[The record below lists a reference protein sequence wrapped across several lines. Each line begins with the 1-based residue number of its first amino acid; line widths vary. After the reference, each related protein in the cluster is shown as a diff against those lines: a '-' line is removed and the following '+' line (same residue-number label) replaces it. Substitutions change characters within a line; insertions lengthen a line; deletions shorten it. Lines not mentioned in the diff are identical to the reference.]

1 MSVRYQNR
9 IQLRRGSEFRVY
21 AALARDAVPPEG
33 GTPSIRL
40 RQMKQSIVDAGGVWL
55 NARTKCYAQ
64 KVHAREV
71 RIDQQGVSF
80 EFELV
85 TVRAEISHAHAVAR
99 VAPGESARISRAYG
113 SSPPANACV
122 DNIKKRTKR
131 TSSRIPRRSLAA
143 TKGDSG
149 FESAT
154 GRIRRGEPDTSCK
167 LPACCS

>member
-9 IQLRRGSEFRVY
+9 VRFWREM
-21 AALARDAVPPEG
+21 
-33 GTPSIRL
+33 T
-40 RQMKQSIVDAGGVWL
+40 QSIVDAGRVRL

-99 VAPGESARISRAYG
+99 RRARIVHYQLRIMIRVQPQKLARRI
-113 SSPPANACV
+113 SSQKKNAHATT
-122 DNIKKRTKR
+122 DNADVTDREAKAASDTKALQIC
-131 TSSRIPRRSLAA
+131 SSRV
-143 TKGDSG
+143 
-149 FESAT
+149 
-154 GRIRRGEPDTSCK
+154 GRVASF
-167 LPACCS
+167 

>member
-9 IQLRRGSEFRVY
+9 VQLRRGSEFRVY

-40 RQMKQSIVDAGGVWL
+40 REMAQSIVDAGGVWL

-64 KVHAREV
+64 KVHTREV

-99 VAPGESARISRAYG
+99 CA
-113 SSPPANACV
+113 
-122 DNIKKRTKR
+122 
-131 TSSRIPRRSLAA
+131 
-143 TKGDSG
+143 
-149 FESAT
+149 
-154 GRIRRGEPDTSCK
+154 GRIGEN
-167 LPACCS
+167 

>member
-85 TVRAEISHAHAVAR
+85 TVRAEISHAHTVAR
-99 VAPGESARISRAYG
+99 CA
-113 SSPPANACV
+113 
-122 DNIKKRTKR
+122 
-131 TSSRIPRRSLAA
+131 
-143 TKGDSG
+143 
-149 FESAT
+149 
-154 GRIRRGEPDTSCK
+154 GRIGQNQPGIWLESPGKCLRRQHQEKKKTHVITNTPTKFGRNQR
-167 LPACCS
+167 